1 MIGVVVPV
9 HDEESYLADCLQSLQ
24 AAARHVTLAGEGVC
38 IVAALD
44 ACSDASESIA
54 QGLGVQT
61 VCLHAR
67 NVGAARAAGAR
78 QALKAGA
85 RWLSFTDADSTV
97 APDWLAQHLR
107 LASDAVCGTVEV
119 RDWCGYGS
127 DVQRLYHAGYFDRP
141 GHRHIHGAN
150 LGVSAAAYERAGG
163 FAALRTGE
171 DVALVRALEA
181 SGARIAWTN
190 LPRVATSARSRFRAP
205 AGFGAHLAG
214 LRAATATACAA
225 AGAIA

>member
-1 MIGVVVPV
+1 MIGVVVPA
-9 HDEESYLADCLQSLQ
+9 HDEEGCLADCLQSLQ
-24 AAARHVTLAGEGVC
+24 AAARHATLAGEGVR
-38 IVAALD
+38 IVVALD

-61 VCLHAR
+61 VRLEAR
-67 NVGAARAAGAR
+67 NVGSARAAGAR
-78 QALKAGA
+78 QALQAGA

-97 APDWLAQHLR
+97 APDWLVQHLW

-127 DVQRLYHAGYFDRP
+127 DVQGLYHAGYSDRP

-163 FAALRTGE
+163 FAALSTGE

-214 LRAATATACAA
+214 LRAATAPRAA
-225 AGAIA
+225 AGAPA